1 MSLPRATN
9 VPADE
14 HLAAIVRRRIDGAA
28 AAVAALHSASGQATA
43 VVAAFAGVVR
53 ARGLVAT
60 CGNGGSAAEAL
71 HLAEELIGRYRGN
84 RGPHRAVCLNADCT
98 ALTCIAN
105 DFGFEQ
111 VFARQ
116 CSALLGPGDA
126 LVVFSTSGA
135 SPNLVAALRAA
146 HERGAMTI
154 GLLGRDG
161 GACAPLCDHA
171 LVVPL
176 GDSGHVQEAH
186 QVVLH
191 AMCEV
196 VE

>member
-1 MSLPRATN
+1 MSERAPT
-9 VPADE
+9 VERSEAIPALVDRR
-14 HLAAIVRRRIDGAA
+14 LAGARA
-28 AAVAALHSASGQATA
+28 ALESLHAARAQVAEVVAALSRT
-43 VVAAFAGVVR
+43 VR
-53 ARGLVAT
+53 GGGLVAT

-84 RGPHRAVCLNADCT
+84 RAPHRSVCLNADPT

-116 CSALLGPGDA
+116 CQALLSSGDA

-135 SPNLVAALRAA
+135 SMNLVAALRTAR
-146 HERGAMTI
+146 ERGATTI

-171 LVVPL
+171 LIVPL
-176 GDSGHVQEAH
+176 ADSGHVQEAH
-186 QVVLH
+186 QVVMH
-191 AMCEV
+191 AMCEA